1 MYKLKERNLGNR
13 FNIRQTCNLQYVTA
27 YNHTQI
33 HLLETKENEKKS
45 KIKSKFSKIPIFLS
59 TLI

>member
-45 KIKSKFSKIPIFLS
+45 KFSKIPIFLS